1 MLINSQPQQS
11 DNSKE
16 FYAFI
21 EHLMWSKGSCCFAPA
36 NRYCAEG
43 LRLKRAYEE
52 SLKDD

>member
-1 MLINSQPQQS
+1 MIERNIP
-11 DNSKE
+11 E

-21 EHLMWSKGSCCFAPA
+21 NHLMWSKGECCFAPA